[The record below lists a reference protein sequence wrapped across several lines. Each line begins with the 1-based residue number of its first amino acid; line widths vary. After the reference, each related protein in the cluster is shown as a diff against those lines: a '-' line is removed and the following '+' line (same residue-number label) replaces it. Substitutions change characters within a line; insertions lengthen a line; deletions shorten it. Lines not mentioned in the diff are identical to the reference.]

1 MMAKVAKGAAIMA
14 TVHAS
19 ARKNLT
25 KSEFK
30 LFEQSFPKEL
40 KKISPLRA
48 KKAHRKTAE
57 LVKKYRASAQ
67 KAKDRKRQRMLSF
80 RLKSLEK
87 TLTRY
92 SNSINK
98 ERLAAH
104 KAKSQRPKKSLTAQS
119 KMHVERKDSPRE
131 KFLHQGKL
139 QEYQKQTQSIR
150 EEHTAGKLEGKRIA
164 GHSASSS
171 RRGQNS
177 RDRRNAIPE
186 KAQ

>member
-1 MMAKVAKGAAIMA
+1 MA
-14 TVHAS
+14 TVHAN

-57 LVKKYRASAQ
+57 LVKKYRASTKMAQ
-67 KAKDRKRQRMLSF
+67 DPVRQRLLSF

-92 SNSINK
+92 SESINK
-98 ERLAAH
+98 ERSDAH
-104 KAKSQRPKKSLTAQS
+104 KAKSKRPQKSLTAQP

-131 KFLHQGKL
+131 KFLRQGKL
-139 QEYQKQTQSIR
+139 QEYQKHTQGIR
-150 EEHTAGKLEGKRIA
+150 EENTPGKLADKRIL
-164 GHSASSS
+164 GYSES
-171 RRGQNS
+171 NS
-177 RDRRNAIPE
+177 RKGQIARDRGNAFPE
-186 KAQ
+186 KEK

>member
-1 MMAKVAKGAAIMA
+1 MA

-67 KAKDRKRQRMLSF
+67 KAKDQKRQRMLGF

-87 TLTRY
+87 TLDRY

-104 KAKSQRPKKSLTAQS
+104 KAKALRPKKSLTAQP

-131 KFLHQGKL
+131 KFLRQGKL
-139 QEYQKQTQSIR
+139 QEYQKQTQWIR
-150 EEHTAGKLEGKRIA
+150 EENTPGKLADKRIL
-164 GHSASSS
+164 GYSESNS
-171 RRGQNS
+171 RKGQIA
-177 RDRRNAIPE
+177 RDRRNAAPE
-186 KAQ
+186 KEK